1 MAGLIVA
8 SAIAA
13 QPTVSSLIDRT
24 KASWKARK
32 EAQREA
38 VSSSS
43 EDEDDDDDNGDGS
56 NGQEQDA
63 NADKARQG
71 GLRKKL
77 AGLRLGGAGKA
88 KGKQKASEHREGR
101 NADELVDSTA
111 VVHVLALLA
120 LTKWLRE
127 SAKRRSRDF
136 ALATPTPLPSA
147 TLTKRSSEEEGA
159 RDDQLSGESQG
170 DGQGGPRRSFNDGA
184 AGTGSSATSDRQ
196 SALGGLQQQD
206 EKQQQQQPPSDD
218 LGLSLPPGEDGEHL
232 PSYSA
237 SVSDPTSQPSQLP
250 HEASQLQ
257 SQWDA
262 NSLWLAT
269 SAEAL
274 ARLEL
279 FCLGPL
285 SDAKAAASQLQ
296 PTSSHRQGQGQDK
309 EASSRRRLLTL
320 PESMMPPDDVL
331 LAWAAVIAGP
341 ALRATLCSRGSSLSA
356 LLQWKFPLDR
366 VPKKGKA
373 GDLSN
378 DAAASEKDR
387 LRANE
392 KGQASADS
400 WTRSTSTPFE
410 VGQHAGGSENVLS
423 RGLLIHC
430 PSRTC
435 SFSAYV
441 GFLGASEMGGGTT
454 SASKRGLVQRGWRR
468 RCQDC
473 GQLTS
478 QDTLVGRRLIE
489 DIEAW
494 CRAQGSYDDASAFSG
509 IAFDEHGE
517 LDSAAA
523 DVLASQILAPLFQ
536 PALSDERRRRMA
548 VHSASG
554 SLASSGHSNAI
565 GGNSLGSVLRDAASM
580 TFSTMPYTL
589 GGSLSWSYTSLR
601 SWIVEHTLRV
611 NPTPALAGAR
621 NAGSMS
627 DHPPVPDRM
636 GGGFSAGGPT
646 FDTGDNPFETGG
658 AKMSAVSSLQKRER
672 LVGLVEQMLAPYDLL
687 KDEGQPSARHTFEAQ
702 HSTGDQQSNKQGNS
716 ASAWTDVLV
725 AVRRPWKDL
734 LVTGK
739 EVVQMQNNNSSDDH
753 IDDDGSDKDSSV
765 LKVSQSFAH
774 EAQMAYRTALRELR
788 SSRPRRGLKREAL
801 LSKDLES
808 VFSVGGAPAAVRVA
822 RLAHEL
828 TGADAYDEAMRSWL
842 GCVPRGVL
850 GRGIGGGAQR

>member
-43 EDEDDDDDNGDGS
+43 EDEDDEDDNGDGS
-56 NGQEQDA
+56 NGQEQDG

-127 SAKRRSRDF
+127 SAKRRSRDST
-136 ALATPTPLPSA
+136 LATPTPLPSA
-147 TLTKRSSEEEGA
+147 TLRQRSSEEQGT
-159 RDDQLSGESQG
+159 RDDQLGEESQG
-170 DGQGGPRRSFNDGA
+170 DEQGGLSQTLID
-184 AGTGSSATSDRQ
+184 GTGSSATSDRQ
-196 SALGGLQQQD
+196 SALGDLQPQD
-206 EKQQQQQPPSDD
+206 EKQQQQQRGTDD
-218 LGLSLPPGEDGEHL
+218 LELNLPQGEEDEHL

-237 SVSDPTSQPSQLP
+237 SVSDPTSQPSQLS
-250 HEASQLQ
+250 HEVSQ

-285 SDAKAAASQLQ
+285 SDEKAATSQLQ
-296 PTSSHRQGQGQDK
+296 PSSSHGQGQSK
-309 EASSRRRLLTL
+309 EASRPLLTL

-366 VPKKGKA
+366 VPKKGRA

-378 DAAASEKDR
+378 GAAASEKDR

-410 VGQHAGGSENVLS
+410 VRQHAGGDQNVLS
-423 RGLLIHC
+423 RGLRIHC

-441 GFLGASEMGGGTT
+441 GFLGAPEMSGGTT
-454 SASKRGLVQRGWRR
+454 SASKRGFVQRGWRR

-548 VHSASG
+548 VHSVSG

-565 GGNSLGSVLRDAASM
+565 GGNSLGSVLRDAASI
-580 TFSTMPYTL
+580 TFSTTPYTL
-589 GGSLSWSYTSLR
+589 GESLSWSYTSLR

-646 FDTGDNPFETGG
+646 FDTGDNPFETEG
-658 AKMSAVSSLQKRER
+658 AKMSAVSSLQKRDR

-702 HSTGDQQSNKQGNS
+702 HSAGDQQKERQDSS
-716 ASAWTDVLV
+716 ESAWTDVLV

-753 IDDDGSDKDSSV
+753 IDDDGSDKDSGV

-774 EAQMAYRTALRELR
+774 EAQIAYRTALRELR

-801 LSKDLES
+801 MSKDLES